1 MASPNK
7 VNGTRNS
14 EYHVMLYTLSTCVWC
29 KKAKRLLN
37 DLGVSYEYVDVDG
50 LSGQDKTEMIGEL
63 ERFNPRCT
71 FPTMVIDDKECIVG
85 FKEEKIKEALS

>member
-1 MASPNK
+1 MASLNK

-14 EYHVMLYTLSTCVWC
+14 EHHVMLYTLSTCVWC

-37 DLGVSYEYVDVDG
+37 DLGISYEYVDMDG
-50 LSGQDKTEMIGEL
+50 LSGQDRTEMTREL

-71 FPTMVIDDKECIVG
+71 FPTMVIDDSECIVG
-85 FKEEKIKEALS
+85 FKEEKIKKALL